1 VQGAGGEPGELSL
14 STATA
19 ACPNGERKIFWN
31 IQGQPGRRGKT
42 GGRGPAGSTGATGL
56 QGLAGAKGDTGATGQ
71 PGPKGDPGTNGTNG
85 TNGTS
90 VTSAALSVGD
100 ANCPD
105 GGSSFTA
112 VSGTTYA
119 CNGPQGPKGDTGATG
134 SLASAYLDAYS
145 STTLTVTSNS
155 DLAFDTLAVAP
166 VGITTNAAHTAFTV
180 SAAGKYLINFTLPQG
195 LTAPL
200 SAQLTVNNSLVG
212 LPAGFNLSRILS
224 LSAGDVVTVRN
235 AGTFT
240 ADVPPGVEITIVRI
254 S

>member
-1 VQGAGGEPGELSL
+1 
-14 STATA
+14 
-19 ACPNGERKIFWN
+19 
-31 IQGQPGRRGKT
+31 
-42 GGRGPAGSTGATGL
+42 
-56 QGLAGAKGDTGATGQ
+56 
-71 PGPKGDPGTNGTNG
+71 
-85 TNGTS
+85 
-90 VTSAALSVGD
+90 
-100 ANCPD
+100 
-105 GGSSFTA
+105 
-112 VSGTTYA
+112 
-119 CNGPQGPKGDTGATG
+119 
-134 SLASAYLDAYS
+134 
-145 STTLTVTSNS
+145 
-155 DLAFDTLAVAP
+155 LAFDTLAVAP